1 MRDDEL
7 RTLLTESNPWWR
19 APVTGQDPTAWAARD
34 RLLRG
39 KAGRDIGFRATI
51 LDDVAANPESD
62 ALILLQGPRRVG
74 KSVTLRELAL
84 ELCGSRRLDPRQVIT
99 WSCDGMTAQ
108 DVNRAVRLA
117 RDLTRSVDSQ
127 GPRRRVWLVDEVGQ
141 ARGWAARLKALRDGT
156 DLGDETVVLT
166 SSSWRGDE
174 DVQGNLLA
182 GRAGSSGM
190 RRVRMLMPMTFGNY
204 LACTRPELAVLQ
216 PTHPADLQSPG
227 VLSALESVMFD
238 IDSYDL
244 AWQSYLTAGGFPRA
258 VAEASRD
265 GAPHMDFV
273 RDLEAWL
280 RRDVDPEAPQQSLP
294 RLLEGLSRRATSPLN
309 AVRAAE
315 DLGYPSRDVFTRR
328 LDRLVNSYA
337 ALWSPQRTDRGQPVG
352 RAQRKL
358 YLTDPLLAWLPCLLS
373 SNHVAPDMTHLTE
386 QALGVA
392 LARAI
397 DELQEGRW
405 IDGDT
410 IGYARTGS
418 GNEVDLAP
426 VGVPASRETLT
437 VPIESKWVT
446 RGWKTETR
454 TITAKYGRGIVATK
468 NILDTSDTVWAVPA
482 PLVAMLLG

>member
-19 APVTGQDPTAWAARD
+19 APVTQQDPSAWAARD
-34 RLLRG
+34 RLLRA
-39 KAGRDIGFRATI
+39 KAERDIGFRSTI
-51 LDDVAANPESD
+51 LDDVVSMPFSD
-62 ALILLQGPRRVG
+62 SLILLQGPRRVG

-84 ELCGSRRLDPRQVIT
+84 MLCQSDRLDPRQIIT
-99 WSCDGMTAQ
+99 FSCDGMSAQ
-108 DVNRAVRLA
+108 SLTRAIRLA

-127 GPRRRVWLVDEVGQ
+127 GTRPRIWLIDEVGQ
-141 ARGWAARLKALRDGT
+141 AKGWAARLKALRDAT

-182 GRAGSSGM
+182 GRAGSSGL

-204 LACTRPELAVLQ
+204 LACTRPGLAVLLRA
-216 PTHPADLQSPG
+216 HPADLQSRS
-227 VLSALESVMFD
+227 VLSALESVVFD
-238 IDSYDL
+238 VDAYDL
-244 AWQSYLTAGGFPRA
+244 AWQNYLSGGGFPRA
-258 VAEASRD
+258 VAEATRA
-265 GAPHMDFV
+265 GAPQMDFV

-294 RLLEGLSRRATSPLN
+294 RLLEGLSARATAPLN
-309 AVRAAE
+309 AVRAAD
-315 DLGYPSRDVFTRR
+315 DLGYRSRDVFSRR
-328 LDRLVNSYA
+328 LDRLINSYA
-337 ALWSPQRTDRGQPVG
+337 AMWSPQRADTGAPVG
-352 RAQRKL
+352 KAQRKL
-358 YLTDPLLAWLPCLLS
+358 YLTDPLLAWLPSLLS
-373 SNHVAPDMTHLTE
+373 SGCAKPKMPDLTE

-397 DELQEGRW
+397 DALQEGRW

-410 IGYARTGS
+410 IGYARTSS

-426 VGVPASRETLT
+426 IRVPGSAGDFT

-446 RGWKTETR
+446 RGWKAEAR
-454 TITAKYGRGIVATK
+454 TISAKYGRGIVATK
-468 NILDTSDTVWAVPA
+468 NVLDTGDSVWAVPA
-482 PLVAMLLG
+482 PLLAMLLG